1 MIKKTLLFLTLVL
14 TSCSEQ
20 VDLIVYNANVYT
32 VDDDN
37 NKATTSFA
45 VKDGKFIYVGDDSVT
60 SKYSS
65 SNIINAEGL
74 PVYPGFIDS
83 HAHFYNLGFFNG
95 QVNLKETKSFEE
107 VLKRVIEF
115 DNSNNK
121 NFIIGRGWD
130 QNDWDNKSFPTNKL
144 LNEEFPDKAIVLRRI
159 DGHAYLVNDFAL
171 NLAGIDKSSNVD
183 GGEFV
188 KSNGKLTGV
197 LIDNAM
203 RLIDDIIP
211 APTKEES
218 IKALISAQEIAFENG
233 LTTIAEAGIS
243 REQIELIDSL
253 QKTGILKI
261 KIYAMIEN
269 NLEDVDYYLNQGPYK
284 TDKLNVRS
292 VKVYADGALGSRGAS
307 MIEDYSDRRGYK
319 GIIRTPIDSIKN
331 LAFKLS
337 GTKFQMNTHAIG
349 DNANRIVLEAYGDA
363 LFNYRDPRWRVEHAQ
378 VINEN
383 DIDLFNQKIIPSVQP
398 THATSDMYWLYDRVG
413 KKRANLA
420 YAYKELLT
428 RSKVIAFGTDFPVED
443 ISPIMTFYSAVAR
456 KDINGYPSEGF
467 QMENSIGRG
476 DALYAMTIHGAYAN
490 FEENEKGSIE
500 VGKSADFIILDNDI
514 VRSAE
519 NRIPL
524 TNIVATFID
533 GELVFNRRYN

>member
-14 TSCSEQ
+14 TSCSEK
-20 VDLIVYNANVYT
+20 VDLIVYNAEVYI
-32 VDDDN
+32 VDEN
-37 NKATTSFA
+37 NYKATSFA
-45 VKDGKFIYVGDDSVT
+45 VKDGKFIYVGDDSIT

-83 HAHFYNLGFFNG
+83 HAHFYNLGFFND
-95 QVNLKETKSFEE
+95 QVNLKETKSLEE
-107 VLKRVIEF
+107 VLKRVMEF
-115 DNSNNK
+115 NNSNDK
-121 NFIIGRGWD
+121 DFIIGRGWD
-130 QNDWDNKSFPTNKL
+130 QNDWVNKSFPTNKL

-171 NLAGIDKSSNVD
+171 NLAGIDKSSNIE

-211 APTKEES
+211 DPTKEES
-218 IKALISAQEIAFENG
+218 VKALISAQEIAFENG
-233 LTTIAEAGIS
+233 LTTISEAGIS

-253 QKTGILKI
+253 QKTGVLKI

-269 NLEDVDYYLNQGPYK
+269 NLEDVDYYLEQGPYK

-307 MIEDYSDRRGYK
+307 MIDEYSDRRGYF
-319 GIIRTPIDSIKN
+319 GIIRTPIDSIN
-331 LAFKLS
+331 SLAFKLA

-349 DNANRIVLEAYGDA
+349 DNANRIVLNAYRDA
-363 LFNYRDPRWRVEHAQ
+363 LINYRDPRWRIEHAQ
-378 VINEN
+378 VINEK
-383 DIDLFNQKIIPSVQP
+383 DIDLFNLKIIPSVQP

-413 KKRANLA
+413 KERASLA
-420 YAYKELLT
+420 YAYKELLE
-428 RSKVIAFGTDFPVED
+428 RSGVIPFGTDFPVED
-443 ISPIMTFYSAVAR
+443 ISPIMTFYSAVVR
-456 KDINGYPSEGF
+456 KDLNGYPDDGF
-467 QMENSIGRG
+467 QMENSISRG
-476 DALYAMTIHGAYAN
+476 DALYAMTIHGAYSN
-490 FEENEKGSIE
+490 FEEDEKGSIE
-500 VGKSADFIILDNDI
+500 VGKSADFIILDNDLMKSTEI
-514 VRSAE
+514 
-519 NRIPL
+519 RIPS

>member
-1 MIKKTLLFLTLVL
+1 MIKKTLLILTLLL

-20 VDLIVYNANVYT
+20 VDLIVYNAEVYT
-32 VDDDN
+32 VDDN
-37 NKATTSFA
+37 NTKVSSFA
-45 VKDGKFIYVGDDSVT
+45 VKDGKFIYVGDDSVI

-83 HAHFYNLGFFNG
+83 HAHFYNLGFLND

-115 DNSNNK
+115 NNLNEK
-121 NFIIGRGWD
+121 DFIIGRGWD
-130 QNDWDNKSFPTNKL
+130 QNDWDDKSFPSNKL
-144 LNEEFPDKAIVLRRI
+144 LNEKFPDKAVVLRRI

-171 NLAGIDKSSNVD
+171 NLAGIDKSSSID
-183 GGEFV
+183 GGDFV

-203 RLIDDIIP
+203 RLIDEIIP
-211 APTKEES
+211 DPTLEES
-218 IKALISAQEIAFENG
+218 VKALISAQEIAFENG

-253 QKTGILKI
+253 HKSGVLKI

-269 NLEDVDYYLNQGPYK
+269 NTEDVDYYLEKGPYK

-307 MIEDYSDRRGYK
+307 MIDEYSDRRGYF

-331 LAFKLS
+331 LAFKLA

-349 DNANRIVLEAYGDA
+349 DNANRIVLNAYGDA

-456 KDINGYPSEGF
+456 KDIDGYPSEGF
-467 QMENSIGRG
+467 QMENSLNRA
-476 DALYAMTIHGAYAN
+476 DALYAMTVFGAYAN

-500 VGKSADFIILDNDI
+500 IGKSADFIILDNDLI
-514 VRSAE
+514 ISE
-519 NRIPL
+519 EDKIPSIN
-524 TNIVATFID
+524 TVATFID

>member
-32 VDDDN
+32 VDDNN
-37 NKATTSFA
+37 NKITSFA

-74 PVYPGFIDS
+74 PIYPGFIDS
-83 HAHFYNLGFFNG
+83 HAHFYNLGFFND

-115 DNSNNK
+115 NNSNDK

-203 RLIDDIIP
+203 RLIDEIIP
-211 APTKEES
+211 DPSKEES
-218 IKALISAQEIAFENG
+218 VKALISAQEIAFENG
-233 LTTIAEAGIS
+233 LTTISEAGIS
-243 REQIELIDSL
+243 RQKIELIDSL
-253 QKTGILKI
+253 QKAGVLKI

-269 NLEDVDYYLNQGPYK
+269 NLEDVDYYLEQGPYK

-307 MIEDYSDRRGYK
+307 MIDEYSDRKDYF
-319 GIIRTPIDSIKN
+319 GIIRTPIDSIN
-331 LAFKLS
+331 SLAFKLA

-349 DNANRIVLEAYGDA
+349 DNANRVVLNAYRDA

-378 VINEN
+378 VINEK

-398 THATSDMYWLYDRVG
+398 THATSDMYWLYDRIG
-413 KKRANLA
+413 KKRSNLA
-420 YAYKELLT
+420 YAYQELLN
-428 RSKVIAFGTDFPVED
+428 RSGVIPFGTDFPVED
-443 ISPIMTFYSAVAR
+443 INPIMTFYSAVAR
-456 KDINGYPSEGF
+456 KDIDGFPSEGF
-467 QMENSIGRG
+467 QIENSISRA

-500 VGKSADFIILDNDI
+500 IGKSADFIILDNDI
-514 VRSAE
+514 IRSAE
-519 NRIPL
+519 NRIPY
-524 TNIVATFID
+524 TNTVATFID

>member
-1 MIKKTLLFLTLVL
+1 MIKKILLILTLFL

-20 VDLIVYNANVYT
+20 VDLIVYNAEVYT
-32 VDDDN
+32 LEN
-37 NKATTSFA
+37 EEKATSFA
-45 VKDGKFIYVGDDSVT
+45 VKDGKFIYIGDDSVT

-83 HAHFYNLGFFNG
+83 HAHFYNLGFFND

-115 DNSNNK
+115 NNSNDK

-203 RLIDDIIP
+203 RLIDEIIP
-211 APTKEES
+211 DPSKEES
-218 IKALISAQEIAFENG
+218 VKALISAQEIAFENG
-233 LTTIAEAGIS
+233 LTTISEAGIS
-243 REQIELIDSL
+243 RQKIELIDSL
-253 QKTGILKI
+253 QKSGVLKI

-269 NLEDVDYYLNQGPYK
+269 NLEDVDYYLEQGPYK

-307 MIEDYSDRRGYK
+307 MIDEYSDRRGYF

-331 LAFKLS
+331 LAFKLA

-349 DNANRIVLEAYGDA
+349 DNANRLVLNAYRDA

-378 VINEN
+378 VINEI

-413 KKRANLA
+413 KERASLA
-420 YAYKELLT
+420 YAYKELLE
-428 RSKVIAFGTDFPVED
+428 RSGVIPFGTDFPVED
-443 ISPIMTFYSAVAR
+443 INPIMTFYSAVVR
-456 KDINGYPSEGF
+456 KDSNGYPDDGF
-467 QMENSIGRG
+467 QMENSISRV
-476 DALYAMTIHGAYAN
+476 DALYAMTVHGAYAN
-490 FEENEKGSIE
+490 FEEDEKGSIE
-500 VGKSADFIILDNDI
+500 VGKSADFIILDNDLI
-514 VRSAE
+514 RSAE
-519 NRIPL
+519 NRIPF

>member
-1 MIKKTLLFLTLVL
+1 MIKKTFLFLTLFL
-14 TSCSEQ
+14 TSCSEK
-20 VDLIVYNANVYT
+20 VDLIVYNADVYT
-32 VDDDN
+32 VDVN
-37 NKATTSFA
+37 NTKVTSFA

-65 SNIINAEGL
+65 SNTINAEGL

-83 HAHFYNLGFFNG
+83 HAHFYNLGFFND

-115 DNSNNK
+115 NNNNTK
-121 NFIIGRGWD
+121 DFIIGRGWD
-130 QNDWDNKSFPTNKL
+130 QNDWDDKSFPSNKL
-144 LNEEFPDKAIVLRRI
+144 LNEQFPDKAIVLRRI

-171 NLAGIDKSSNVD
+171 NLAGIDESSSID
-183 GGEFV
+183 GGDFV

-211 APTKEES
+211 DPTKEES
-218 IKALISAQEIAFENG
+218 VKALISAQEIAFENG

-243 REQIELIDSL
+243 KEQIELIDSL
-253 QKTGILKI
+253 QKSGVLKI

-269 NLEDVDYYLNQGPYK
+269 NTEDLDYYLEKGPYK

-307 MIEDYSDRRGYK
+307 MIDEYSDRRGYF

-331 LAFKLS
+331 LAFKLA

-349 DNANRIVLEAYGDA
+349 DKANRIVLKAYSDA

-383 DIDLFNQKIIPSVQP
+383 DIDFFNQKIIPSVQP

-456 KDINGYPSEGF
+456 KDIDGYPSDGF
-467 QMENSIGRG
+467 QMENSINRA
-476 DALYAMTIHGAYAN
+476 DALYAMTIFGAHAN

-500 VGKSADFIILDNDI
+500 IGKSADFIILDNDLI
-514 VRSAE
+514 ISE
-519 NRIPL
+519 EDKIPF

>member
-14 TSCSEQ
+14 TSCSQQ
-20 VDLIVYNANVYT
+20 VDLIVYNAEVYT
-32 VDDDN
+32 VDDNN
-37 NKATTSFA
+37 NKVTSFA
-45 VKDGKFIYVGDDSVT
+45 VKDGKFVYVGDDSVT

-83 HAHFYNLGFFNG
+83 HAHFYNLGFFND
-95 QVNLKETKSFEE
+95 QVNLKDTKSFEE

-115 DNSNNK
+115 NNSNDK
-121 NFIIGRGWD
+121 DFIIGRGWD

-171 NLAGIDKSSNVD
+171 NLAGIDKSSNIN

-203 RLIDDIIP
+203 RLIDEIIP
-211 APTKEES
+211 DPTREES
-218 IKALISAQEIAFENG
+218 VKALISAQEIAFENG
-233 LTTIAEAGIS
+233 LTTISEAGIS

-253 QKTGILKI
+253 QKQGILKI

-269 NLEDVDYYLNQGPYK
+269 NPEDVDYYLEQGPYK

-307 MIEDYSDRRGYK
+307 MIDEYSDRRGYF
-319 GIIRTPIDSIKN
+319 GIIRTPIDSINK
-331 LAFKLS
+331 LAFKLA

-349 DNANRIVLEAYGDA
+349 DNANRIVLNAYSDA

-383 DIDLFNQKIIPSVQP
+383 DIDFFNQKIIPSVQP

-413 KKRANLA
+413 KKRADLA
-420 YAYKELLT
+420 YAYKELLI

-443 ISPIMTFYSAVAR
+443 INPIMTFYSAVAR
-456 KDINGYPSEGF
+456 KDIDGFPSDGF
-467 QMENSIGRG
+467 QMENSLNRA
-476 DALYAMTIHGAYAN
+476 DALYAMTIFGAHAN

-500 VGKSADFIILDNDI
+500 VGKSADFIILDNDLI
-514 VRSAE
+514 QSEE
-519 NRIPL
+519 NKIPS
-524 TNIVATFID
+524 TNTVATFID

>member
-1 MIKKTLLFLTLVL
+1 MIKKTLLFLILVL

-20 VDLIVYNANVYT
+20 VDLIVYNAEVYT
-32 VDDDN
+32 VDNNN
-37 NKATTSFA
+37 NKATSFA
-45 VKDGKFIYVGDDSVT
+45 VKDGKFIYVGDDSIT

-83 HAHFYNLGFFNG
+83 HAHFYNLGFFND

-107 VLKRVIEF
+107 VLKRVMEF
-115 DNSNNK
+115 NNSNDK
-121 NFIIGRGWD
+121 DFIIGRGWD
-130 QNDWDNKSFPTNKL
+130 QNDWVNKSFPTNKL

-171 NLAGIDKSSNVD
+171 NLAGIDKSSNIE

-211 APTKEES
+211 DPTKEES
-218 IKALISAQEIAFENG
+218 VKALISAQEIAFENG

-253 QKTGILKI
+253 HKSGVLKI

-269 NLEDVDYYLNQGPYK
+269 NTEDVDYYLEKGPYK

-307 MIEDYSDRRGYK
+307 MIDEYSDRRGYF

-331 LAFKLS
+331 LAFKLA

-349 DNANRIVLEAYGDA
+349 DNANRIVLNAYGDA

-456 KDINGYPSEGF
+456 KDIDGYPSEGF
-467 QMENSIGRG
+467 QMENSLNRA
-476 DALYAMTIHGAYAN
+476 DALYAMTVFGAYAN

-500 VGKSADFIILDNDI
+500 IGKSADFIILDNDLI
-514 VRSAE
+514 ISE
-519 NRIPL
+519 EDKIPS
-524 TNIVATFID
+524 TNTVATFID